1 MSMSTVRSR
10 ATGSAL
16 IEVLI
21 AILVTAFA
29 LLGLAN
35 LQGRAMVGEVEA
47 YGRSQALVLAEDMVN
62 RINSNR
68 KNAATYVLAGFI
80 GGAADCPNPS
90 GTSVADRDLCQ
101 WKAALDGTTEIS
113 AAAKNLGGAT
123 TAHGCIVSTGPNS
136 YLVTVVW
143 QGSRKT
149 SDAINACAASEYPN
163 DGTRRALSLPLT
175 IATLATP

>member
-1 MSMSTVRSR
+1 MIFVRSR
-10 ATGSAL
+10 ATGSAM

-47 YGRSQALVLAEDMVN
+47 YGRSQALVLAQDMVN
-62 RINSNR
+62 RINANR
-68 KNAATYVLAGFI
+68 KNAAAYVLTGYV
-80 GGAADCPNPS
+80 GGTADCPNPA
-90 GTSVADRDLCQ
+90 GTSMVDRDLCQ

-123 TAHGCIVSTGPNS
+123 AAHGCIVATATNS
-136 YLVTVVW
+136 YLITVVW

-149 SDAINACAASEYPN
+149 RDAINPCASGAYPA
-163 DGTRRALSLPLT
+163 DGTRRAISLPLT
-175 IATLATP
+175 IATLGA

>member
-1 MSMSTVRSR
+1 MSGTRSL
-10 ATGSAL
+10 ATGSAM

-47 YGRSQALVLAEDMVN
+47 YGRSQALVLAQDMVS
-62 RINSNR
+62 RINANR
-68 KNAATYVLAGFI
+68 KNAAAYVLAGFI
-80 GGAADCPNPS
+80 GGSADCPDPA

-101 WKAALDGTTEIS
+101 WKAALDGTSEIS
-113 AAAKNLGGAT
+113 ATAGMVGGAT
-123 TAHGCIVSTGPNS
+123 SARGCIISTGPNS

-143 QGSRKT
+143 QGTRKT
-149 SDAINACAASEYPN
+149 SDAINGCAAGEYPT

-175 IATLATP
+175 IATLGT